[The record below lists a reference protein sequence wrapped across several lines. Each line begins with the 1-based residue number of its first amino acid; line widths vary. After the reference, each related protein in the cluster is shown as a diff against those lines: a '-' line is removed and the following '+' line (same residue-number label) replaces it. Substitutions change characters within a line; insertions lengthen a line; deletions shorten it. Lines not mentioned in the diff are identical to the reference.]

1 MKVDGHFKVSMY
13 KSVLRIFAGMAL
25 ILGEIYWAGI
35 LLILAEFLGI
45 IEEVV

>member
-13 KSVLRIFAGMAL
+13 KSVLRFFAGMAL
-25 ILGEIYWAGI
+25 ILGEIYLAGI